1 LTSSSQKWTPGGKST
16 SIESPGVRGF
26 AGVRDT
32 TTSVKACAITDAKST
47 DAGWTELD
55 TTT

>member
-1 LTSSSQKWTPGGKST
+1 MTSSSQKWTPGGKST